1 MPFSFFARDNG
12 RAHAC
17 GHRGFSQRYPE
28 NTIAAFDATKA
39 HGGTTVEID
48 VVLSSD
54 GAPFVLHDL
63 TLDRTTNGHGFVAD
77 HSDRAIAM
85 LDAGGWFDP
94 HFEGEPVPGLGD
106 VLKWAVSENM
116 GLVVEIKERERTELA
131 LERCAELVR
140 EAGAI
145 HHVQVLSFNHVDMK
159 RLKAIDPEIRT
170 ELITHARHADLVSVL
185 RAADADSVS
194 IELGMFDPEDGKALH
209 DAGLCNRVHMPRPE
223 ILSVFWRHGR
233 DPLPRIRDWLAAGV
247 IDTLSG
253 DDVPFIRR
261 LIDASASS

>member
-12 RAHAC
+12 HAHVC

-54 GAPFVLHDL
+54 GVPYVLHDL
-63 TLDRTTNGHGFVAD
+63 TLDRTTDGHGFAAD
-77 HSDRAIAM
+77 HSGRAIAT
-85 LDAGGWFDP
+85 LDAGGWFDAR
-94 HFEGEPVPGLGD
+94 FQGEPVPSLAD
-106 VLKWAVSENM
+106 ALKWAVREDM
-116 GLVVEIKERERTELA
+116 GLVVEIKERERADLA
-131 LERCAELVR
+131 LERSAELIR

-145 HHVQVLSFNHVDMK
+145 DRVQVLSFDHVDMK
-159 RLKAIDPEIRT
+159 RLKEIDPEIRT

-185 RAADADSVS
+185 RAANADSVS
-194 IELGMFDPEDGKALH
+194 IELGMFDPADGQALH

-233 DPLPRIRDWLAAGV
+233 DPLPQIREWLAAGV

-261 LIDASASS
+261 LIDAGPPP